1 MIKLIP
7 KVLKLHVDSPSIPEF
22 IRQKLAQLQSSL
34 VDNNPDNSVNGV
46 SSSDELS
53 VYDYPVN
60 SLRRAI
66 SAICRC
72 DNSRSDSLERY
83 SELAETSIFFSLASL
98 ALYVP
103 DAPLDPAASA
113 IVNKRR
119 EELQES
125 ELNQTYDTRLH
136 VELRLRGANPSSRLQ
151 SDSHKLR
158 EIRNTSELTRRAPVY
173 RPKTSQIPQI
183 HHELFQL
190 LQNTVKS
197 TKLHNL
203 IEKPNQLE
211 LKTFIGNLERM
222 AVKLSTEYPYYGD
235 FLSYVVRIL
244 DILIFGLRL
253 YAEVEEAERLAPS
266 EHQLLISCLSLADI
280 TSTKPLQEWQAV
292 LKLGKAGGIL
302 PLYLLQR
309 LCLLSS
315 IDSDI
320 SVSSDEA
327 RSIFDAYYVR
337 WRVEKERK
345 KLEESSKTSIY
356 RRKDEDLE
364 LEAAIAEYFPD
375 QDLESD
381 MSTPS
386 QSDTEAG
393 TAARIVSLHRFLAQ
407 RSTASSIPITA
418 LDVLKDGLKVV
429 EEFSENLSGQEYLDS
444 AYPAIVLSIV
454 STQQLAKDVASP
466 DYDFYRL
473 ANFSE
478 TRELTLLLSEFQRL
492 TTVYLESWPEHVI
505 LADILSLC
513 ARIFDL
519 PNSAPLSR
527 LLPYVER
534 LYALSDQWQDIASRD
549 YTLAGPHGRIRDMI
563 VRWRRLEL
571 SSWKVL
577 LKVEEQRHLGQGAL
591 WWFDLYET
599 IIYNL
604 RSETAVALDHMEKVL
619 VSLNDFIS
627 ASSLGDFVYRL
638 QLLQSFAVHAEK
650 EGQQYQAL
658 AEIAQGCYH
667 VHNLYNLY
675 SQNITKTLEDQRKPL
690 EKELAETV
698 QLASWR
704 DTSVYALNESA
715 RRSHRRLFKTV
726 RKYRELLSEPISPIL
741 RAGFGN
747 ELDFKLATTNT
758 SNAISTPLSDKRDVA
773 IRQSIEYCR
782 DASVWSAKARLLL
795 DPLKLSS
802 SMQVIFSRVV
812 RLDPDLPIT
821 PEDLIESM
829 EDLRKQTPT
838 ILTDENENQ
847 VKFLKVQKRRLF
859 AQTMKTL
866 REWGVNSKL
875 AQRDTSSDAARMLAT
890 PAAGVRPA
898 HGIEDNIDHAFYRII
913 DLLPRLR
920 ASAGEHSPDLP
931 DSEFNRALGHIEN
944 LVDGLFAERQ
954 TLFTFSEQVQKL
966 IDGYSGTVS
975 IYSKDRAENND
986 FVVMPNARRHVRS
999 LSVELLRLTTVVRT
1013 CITVVESHNLLNDES
1028 EISDL
1033 KASLQRFEAECD
1045 AMTRQI
1051 TSISS
1056 SDSIIFIDDLAI
1068 VSATERWFSES
1079 FSTVYRLSD
1088 GNPALAYAL
1097 RPILEVL
1104 TECKDRDA
1112 MSHSQRNN
1120 AAVDPQSF
1128 VQSAEQLAILTLGA
1142 VQEISLLLDNS
1153 DYPGHFVQ
1161 LRRFHGELS
1170 TKLRLPNIIEK
1181 IQSTFT
1187 ASVPL
1192 LTTPSGKQMV
1202 LAIFNSLKPILEA
1215 YFYGVEGVRN
1225 YLTRCHEQ
1233 FSQMVHVLLV
1243 AFHTLATK
1251 GYCSPQRAER
1261 ESGSGKGEGVGLGE
1275 GEGETNISN
1284 DIKEDEDLEDLA
1296 QQKGGESEQQKGEG
1310 DQEGVEM
1317 EDDFEGALEDAPEG
1331 EEEEQGDDEEE
1342 EEEGDEMD
1350 EGTGQVDDTDPT
1362 AVDEQFWE
1370 DQADKPPESGDEK
1383 QMQGKKELDNKE
1395 GDLGAN
1401 NKDRQHGSED
1411 KADGEMEEAQ
1421 ESDDGGM
1428 DEENENGVQG
1438 REDDSFMPEAQPLD
1452 IAEDLELN
1460 LEGDEKDGSVFSDE
1474 DMDLSN
1480 EDGAQEDVEE
1490 EEATENALQEEGNA
1504 MTEEQETKPME
1515 ELEEEGKD
1523 ENEINT
1529 ANVDMSEY
1537 QGEDV
1542 VASEAA
1548 GKGGDSAIADEQRHG
1563 GQEDQA
1569 TEDHPETTEGSAAQ
1583 QQEGADGRGNAR
1595 LQGQEPEKA
1604 PGDQHAD
1611 EENLKENPLKQLGD
1625 VLEQWRRDLGKL
1637 QDIENTDAREETS
1650 VRDENPEY
1658 SYVGEEQQFD
1668 TQGLGPAAPEQIQPL
1683 DMSMALDEEAPQD
1696 SSKATEERQKEEAAA
1711 GPGMEIDSRLQST
1724 SFGATIGDRAQDP
1737 DTMELDPAQTAE
1749 SEHPPSEPS
1758 ATQFDIRPSVSVN
1771 TTTTEEARQI
1781 WQQHDRATHDLSLSL
1796 CEQLRLILEPTLATK
1811 MRGDFRTG
1819 KRLNMRR
1826 IIPYI
1831 ASDFKK
1837 DKIWMRR
1844 TKPSKRQYQVM
1855 IAMDD
1860 SKSMSDSKSVQLA
1873 FDTLALTAKALSQL
1887 EVGQISIVRF
1897 GEGVVTVHGFEEPFT
1912 SESGGK
1918 VVQQFQFDQSMTDV
1932 CALTKS
1938 SIQLFN
1944 AARAQQD
1951 IRSTSSTEL
1960 WQLELIISDGICE
1973 DHETIRRLVR
1983 EAFESKIMM
1992 IFVILDA
1999 LHSERKDSILDIKSY
2014 SFIPGNGGQVVKET
2028 RYLDSFPF
2036 NYFVIVRDVREL
2048 PGVLASALRQWFAEV
2063 AER

>member
-1 MIKLIP
+1 MELIL

-46 SSSDELS
+46 SSSDGLS

-66 SAICRC
+66 SAVCRC
-72 DNSRSDSLERY
+72 DNSGSGSLERY
-83 SELAETSIFFSLASL
+83 SEVAEASVFFSLASL

-103 DAPLDPAASA
+103 DAPFDPAASA

-119 EELQES
+119 EELRES
-125 ELNQTYDTRLH
+125 ELNQTYDTRLY

-151 SDSHKLR
+151 SDLHKLR
-158 EIRNTSELTRRAPVY
+158 EIRNASELTRRAPVY

-197 TKLHNL
+197 TKLDNL

-235 FLSYVVRIL
+235 FLSYIVRIL

-253 YAEVEEAERLAPS
+253 YAEVEEAKRLAPS
-266 EHQLLISCLSLADI
+266 EHQLLNSCLSLADI

-292 LKLGKAGGIL
+292 LKLGKAGGSL

-315 IDSDI
+315 IDSGI
-320 SVSSDEA
+320 NVSSDEA

-356 RRKDEDLE
+356 RRKDEELE

-381 MSTPS
+381 MSTPN
-386 QSDTEAG
+386 QRDTEAE
-393 TAARIVSLHRFLAQ
+393 TAAQIVSLHRFLSR
-407 RSTASSIPITA
+407 RSTPSSIPTTA
-418 LDVLKDGLKVV
+418 HDVLEAGLKVV
-429 EEFSENLSGQEYLDS
+429 EEFSEDLSGQEYLDS
-444 AYPAIVLSIV
+444 AYPAIVLSLV

-466 DYDFYRL
+466 DYDFYRMP
-473 ANFSE
+473 NFSE

-492 TTVYLESWPEHVI
+492 TTGYLESWPEHAI
-505 LADILSLC
+505 LADILSVC

-571 SSWKVL
+571 STWKVL
-577 LKVEEQRHLGQGAL
+577 FKVEEQRHLGQGAL

-604 RSETAVALDHMEKVL
+604 RSESTIALDHMEKVL
-619 VSLNDFIS
+619 VGLNDFIS
-627 ASSLGDFVYRL
+627 ASRLGDFLYRL
-638 QLLQSFAVHAEK
+638 QLLQSFAAHAEK
-650 EGQQYQAL
+650 EGQQYPAL

-667 VHNLYNLY
+667 VHNLYDLY
-675 SQNITKTLEDQRKPL
+675 SQSITKTLEDRRKPL
-690 EKELAETV
+690 EKELVETV

-758 SNAISTPLSDKRDVA
+758 PNAISRPPSDKRDVA

-782 DASVWSAKARLLL
+782 DASVWSAKAKLLL

-802 SMQVIFSRVV
+802 SMQVIFSRVA

-821 PEDLIESM
+821 PKDLIESM

-838 ILTDENENQ
+838 VLTDENENQ
-847 VKFLKVQKRRLF
+847 VTFLKVQKRRLF

-898 HGIEDNIDHAFYRII
+898 HCIEGNIDHVFYRII

-920 ASAGEHSPDLP
+920 ASAGEHSPDVA

-944 LVDGLFAERQ
+944 LVDGLFAERH
-954 TLFTFSEQVQKL
+954 TLFTFSERVRKL
-966 IDGYSGTVS
+966 IDSYSGTVS

-986 FVVMPNARRHVRS
+986 LVVMPNARRHIRS

-1013 CITVVESHNLLNDES
+1013 CITVVESHHLLNDES

-1033 KASLQRFEAECD
+1033 KASLQKFEAECD

-1051 TSISS
+1051 ISISS
-1056 SDSIIFIDDLAI
+1056 NDSIIFIDDLAI
-1068 VSATERWFSES
+1068 VIATERWFSES
-1079 FSTVYRLSD
+1079 FCTVSRLSD
-1088 GNPALAYAL
+1088 GNPALTYAL
-1097 RPILEVL
+1097 RPVLEVL
-1104 TECKDRDA
+1104 TECKERDA
-1112 MSHSQRNN
+1112 MSHPQQNSTGL
-1120 AAVDPQSF
+1120 DPESF
-1128 VQSAEQLAILTLGA
+1128 VQSAEQLAILALGA
-1142 VQEISLLLDNS
+1142 VQEISLLLDNP
-1153 DYPGHFVQ
+1153 DYPARFVQ

-1181 IQSTFT
+1181 MESTFT

-1202 LAIFNSLKPILEA
+1202 LAIFNSLDPILSA
-1215 YFYGVEGVRN
+1215 YFYGVEEVRN

-1233 FSQMVHVLLV
+1233 FSQMVLVLLV

-1251 GYCSPQRAER
+1251 GYCSPQRAEK
-1261 ESGSGKGEGVGLGE
+1261 ETGSGKGEGVGLGE

-1296 QQKGGESEQQKGEG
+1296 KQKDSESEQQKGEG

-1317 EDDFEGALEDAPEG
+1317 EDDFEGALEDAPEEEEG
-1331 EEEEQGDDEEE
+1331 EEGEQGDDE

-1383 QMQGKKELDNKE
+1383 QMQGKKEMDNKE

-1401 NKDRQHGSED
+1401 NKDRQQSSEE
-1411 KADGEMEEAQ
+1411 KADGEMEEVQ

-1428 DEENENGVQG
+1428 DEEDENGVQN
-1438 REDDSFMPEAQPLD
+1438 REDDAFMPEAQPLD

-1460 LEGDEKDGSVFSDE
+1460 LESDEKDGSVFSDE
-1474 DMDLSN
+1474 DMDLGN

-1490 EEATENALQEEGNA
+1490 EEITENALQEEGNV
-1504 MTEEQETKPME
+1504 MTEEQETQSME

-1523 ENEINT
+1523 ENELNT

-1542 VASEAA
+1542 AASEAA
-1548 GKGGDSAIADEQRHG
+1548 GKGGDSAIADEQRQG
-1563 GQEDQA
+1563 GQQDPT
-1569 TEDHPETTEGSAAQ
+1569 TEDRPETTVESAAQ
-1583 QQEGADGRGNAR
+1583 QQGADGRGNAQ
-1595 LQGQEPEKA
+1595 LQGQELEKA
-1604 PGDQHAD
+1604 PGDQQPD
-1611 EENLKENPLKQLGD
+1611 EESLKENPLKQLGD

-1637 QDIENTDAREETS
+1637 QDIENKDAREEGS
-1650 VRDENPEY
+1650 VRDQNPEY

-1696 SSKATEERQKEEAAA
+1696 SSKATEERQKEEAAS
-1711 GPGMEIDSRLQST
+1711 GTGMEIDSRLQST

-1749 SEHPPSEPS
+1749 SEHPPPEPS
-1758 ATQFDIRPSVSVN
+1758 TTQFDTQPSVSVN
-1771 TTTTEEARQI
+1771 TTTTDEARQI

-1897 GEGVVTVHGFEEPFT
+1897 GEDVMTVHGFEEPFT

-1944 AARAQQD
+1944 EARAQQD
-1951 IRSTSSTEL
+1951 IRSTSGTEL